1 MRFQNR
7 QNPVEHN
14 KGLQLDFTILSQS
27 GAASIATRQVELIQR
42 TAEVDDWTYL
52 HRFEP
57 VAGATSVRIT
67 VLSVYGAHN
76 NGASEIALYDSRDCE
91 LPQPN

>member
-7 QNPVEHN
+7 QNPAEFN

-27 GAASIATRQVELIQR
+27 GAASIATRQVELIDH

-52 HRFEP
+52 HRF
-57 VAGATSVRIT
+57 
-67 VLSVYGAHN
+67 
-76 NGASEIALYDSRDCE
+76 
-91 LPQPN
+91 